1 MTEKK
6 RICIIEDEVE
16 IVDFVSEYL
25 KADGYEVE
33 AYHRGDTGLKAVI
46 DSPPDLLI
54 LDIMLPGVNGMNILK
69 KMRESLYLPVILLTS
84 RVDEVDRVLGIE
96 MGADDYITKPF
107 SPRELVVRVKSIFR
121 RINVIKQ
128 EMSQTKYLMMGNI
141 KLDLENRRIS
151 SGNRESDLTTTEFN
165 ILKQLVKNPGRIFSR
180 EELLD
185 HIWGDEFSGETRTID
200 VHIKNLRK
208 KLSEIGGIINNYIHS
223 VRGIGYKYED

>member
-1 MTEKK
+1 MDEKK
-6 RICIIEDEVE
+6 KICIIEDEVE
-16 IVDFVSEYL
+16 IVDFVTEYL
-25 KADGYEVE
+25 RAEGYEVD
-33 AYHRGDTGLKAVI
+33 AYYRGDTGLKAVL

-54 LDIMLPGVNGMNILK
+54 LDIMLPGINGMNILK
-69 KMRESLYLPVILLTS
+69 KMRENLHLPVILLTS

-128 EMSQTKYLMMGNI
+128 EMSQNKYMMMGNI
-141 KLDLENRRIS
+141 KLDLENRKIS
-151 SGNRESDLTTTEFN
+151 SRGKEYDLTATEFN

-208 KLSEIGGIINNYIHS
+208 KLCDIGGPINFIHS
-223 VRGIGYKYED
+223 VRGVGYKYED

>member
-1 MTEKK
+1 MDEKK
-6 RICIIEDEVE
+6 RICIIEDEEE

-25 KADGYEVE
+25 KAEGYEVA
-33 AYHRGDTGLKAVI
+33 AYNRGDTGLKAVI

-54 LDIMLPGVNGMNILK
+54 LDIMLPGLNGMNILK
-69 KMRESLYLPVILLTS
+69 KMRETLYLPVILLTS

-121 RINVIKQ
+121 RIDVIKQ
-128 EMSQTKYLMMGNI
+128 EMSQTKFLMMGNL
-141 KLDLENRRIS
+141 KLDLENRKIS
-151 SGNRESDLTTTEFN
+151 SGSKENDLTSTEFN

-208 KLSEIGGIINNYIHS
+208 KLSEIGGSINFIHS
-223 VRGIGYKYED
+223 VRGVGYKYED

>member
-1 MTEKK
+1 MDEKK
-6 RICIIEDEVE
+6 RIYIIEDEEE
-16 IVDFVSEYL
+16 IVDFVTEYL
-25 KADGYEVE
+25 KAEGYEVE

-54 LDIMLPGVNGMNILK
+54 LDIMLPGLNGMNILK

-128 EMSQTKYLMMGNI
+128 EMNQTKYLMMGKI
-141 KLDLENRRIS
+141 KLDMENRKIS
-151 SGNRESDLTTTEFN
+151 SGNRESDLTSTEFN

-208 KLSEIGGIINNYIHS
+208 KLSEIGGIMNFIHS
-223 VRGIGYKYED
+223 VRGVGYKYED